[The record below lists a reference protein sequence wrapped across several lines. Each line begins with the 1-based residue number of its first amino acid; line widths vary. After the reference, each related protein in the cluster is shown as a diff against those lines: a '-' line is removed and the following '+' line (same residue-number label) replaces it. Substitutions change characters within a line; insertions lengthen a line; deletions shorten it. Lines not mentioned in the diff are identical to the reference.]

1 MSPRLPQKWVKWMRL
16 LRGIATRVVR
26 LQEVDE
32 IANDLLVISTT
43 SGSSEAIRWKA
54 LISPSLNASK
64 VLYPV
69 DS

>member
-1 MSPRLPQKWVKWMRL
+1 M
-16 LRGIATRVVR
+16 ANAVVR

-43 SGSSEAIRWKA
+43 SGSREAIRCRA
-54 LISPSLNASK
+54 LISPSINASK
-64 VLYPV
+64 VLYPI

>member
-1 MSPRLPQKWVKWMRL
+1 M
-16 LRGIATRVVR
+16 ANAVVR

-43 SGSSEAIRWKA
+43 SGSSEAIRCRA
-54 LISPSLNASK
+54 LISPCINASK
-64 VLYPV
+64 VLYPI